1 MRRSTIAFSL
11 AVCVLVGS
19 ASFAEPEDPSEPA
32 AGAGGT
38 APLSAS
44 PTDAGGLPDP
54 SVEEAARE
62 AESAEAAVAANPN
75 PAPMTGAY
83 KLSLAEAYALGLENN
98 LRLVLE
104 RYDPEIAGYDYT
116 AAWGQYEPTLGADFL
131 HSSVEQPSASVLE
144 SGVVAGAVPRASNTT
159 RTNDGG
165 IGIDGLIPR
174 LGWQYGVRYNGD
186 RNTSTNSIFFS
197 LDPQYTA
204 EFSATATLPLAR
216 GFLYGQPWIRVKT
229 TQLGQ
234 GIAFQNFRASIMDTI
249 QQIEEAYWDLA
260 SRKLDQGVAQKSL
273 ETAQALL
280 RQVEAQ
286 YEVGVVSKVDVIEAE
301 AGLADREFRLITAD
315 NVYSRSQDKL
325 VDLVLGTGLRPGSK
339 IEIELTDS
347 PETYRD
353 FSVDEEVAIGRA
365 YELRP
370 ELEVA
375 RRRIDQ
381 QDLQVKQARN
391 ERLPQVDV
399 IAGYGYNGLAGS
411 ARPGLTT
418 TRGRDLQ
425 DASEDFFSAK
435 GDNFWR
441 AGVNLSIPIGN
452 TTARSNYQREKLELR
467 RAEVSLVQSEQEIVV
482 TVRDRVRT
490 LAAAIEGIEAA
501 ERGLAAA
508 KEQLR
513 AEEIRLQHGESTPF
527 DVLQR
532 VEALVL
538 SESQRIGALQTY
550 HNSVVALD
558 RAQGTILRDRNIV
571 VEEALPM
578 R

>member
-1 MRRSTIAFSL
+1 MRRSMIAFSVSL
-11 AVCVLVGS
+11 CVLAGS
-19 ASFAEPEDPSEPA
+19 ASLAEPEDPGDPPGAEA
-32 AGAGGT
+32 AS
-38 APLSAS
+38 SAS
-44 PTDAGGLPDP
+44 PTDAGGLDDP
-54 SVEEAARE
+54 SVEEAARD
-62 AESAEAAVAANPN
+62 AKSAEAAVAANPN
-75 PAPMTGAY
+75 PAPMSGAY

-98 LRLVLE
+98 LTLVLE
-104 RYDPEIAGYDYT
+104 RYDPEIADYDYT

-144 SGVVAGAVPRASNTT
+144 SGGISGATPRLSNTG

-165 IGIDGLIPR
+165 VGIDGLIPR
-174 LGWQYGVRYNGD
+174 LGWQYGLRYNGD
-186 RNTSTNSIFFS
+186 RNSSTNSIFFNF
-197 LDPQYTA
+197 DPQYTA
-204 EFSATATLPLAR
+204 DFEASATLPLAK

-229 TQLGQ
+229 TELGK
-234 GIAFQNFRASIMDTI
+234 GIAFQNFRTSLMDTI

-315 NVYSRSQDKL
+315 NVYSRSQDRL

-347 PETYRD
+347 PESYRD

-399 IAGYGYNGLAGS
+399 IAGYGFKGLS
-411 ARPGLTT
+411 
-418 TRGRDLQ
+418 GRSRTGGAEPFGTDLG
-425 DASEDFFSAK
+425 DASSDFFKSDGA
-435 GDNFWR
+435 DNWR
-441 AGVNLSIPIGN
+441 AGVAFSIPIGN
-452 TTARSNYQREKLELR
+452 TTGRSNYQREKLELR
-467 RAEVSLVQSEQEIVV
+467 RSEVGLVQTEQEIVV

-508 KEQLR
+508 TEQLR

-571 VEEALPM
+571 VEQALPL